1 MILEAIR
8 RSRKL
13 SYQVK
18 EERLMHTLTLNLSLV
33 FAPELVA
40 FTAPLL
46 AFICDASASQINAN
60 SQQPTANSQQP
71 TANSQQPLNHN
82 TFYIN
87 TS

>member
-18 EERLMHTLTLNLSLV
+18 EERLMHTLTLNPSLV

-46 AFICDASASQINAN
+46 AFICDA
-60 SQQPTANSQQP
+60 PTANSQQP
-71 TANSQQPLNHN
+71 TATKP
-82 TFYIN
+82 
-87 TS
+87 